1 MGASGNL
8 CASVYVSID
17 ENAEATGLWPQMS
30 HPTDPWALQGPRR
43 GHELRSL
50 IFESFEFWNVGNVM
64 FTVSSGINFQ
74 RISIFSGWA
83 HLGYA
88 RIVEGG
94 TLSGSLLSSLV
105 LENHCF
111 WEKNLFF
118 SGCHQ
123 LQEEYCNS
131 FSFFLFFFLLS
142 FLFFFFCIFILFM
155 GFSSQE
161 YWSGLPFSSSVNHVL
176 SDSVDMSL
184 SKLQEMMKDRNLECC
199 NSWGCKKLDTT

>member
-118 SGCHQ
+118 QDVISCKR
-123 LQEEYCNS
+123 S
-131 FSFFLFFFLLS
+131 TVIPFFSFFFFA
-142 FLFFFFCIFILFM
+142 
-155 GFSSQE
+155 FS
-161 YWSGLPFSSSVNHVL
+161 YF
-176 SDSVDMSL
+176 
-184 SKLQEMMKDRNLECC
+184 
-199 NSWGCKKLDTT
+199 SWGSQVKNTEVVCLSLLQWIMFCLTQGTWVWANSRRWWKTETWSVAIHGVARSWTQLSN

>member
-1 MGASGNL
+1 MSLLMKTLKPQGCDRKCLILQILGPCKDHAEGMSWGAWSLKALKCGK
-8 CASVYVSID
+8 CYV
-17 ENAEATGLWPQMS
+17 
-30 HPTDPWALQGPRR
+30 HCV
-43 GHELRSL
+43 
-50 IFESFEFWNVGNVM
+50 FWNKFSENL
-64 FTVSSGINFQ
+64 NFQ
-74 RISIFSGWA
+74 WLSPLRLRQNRWRRDP
-83 HLGYA
+83 L
-88 RIVEGG
+88 RVIVE
-94 TLSGSLLSSLV
+94 LSGPWESLLLRKKFV
-105 LENHCF
+105 
-111 WEKNLFF
+111 F

-131 FSFFLFFFLLS
+131 FFFFL
-142 FLFFFFCIFILFM
+142 FFCIFILFM